1 MLPIYTANDSSAS
14 PRYPIMPP
22 ARLKAGCAPSPLSAA
37 QMELA
42 SANAYDERPSKAMKV
57 GKVKQSFSAACK
69 ASVGILAIG
78 IASAAWAQEPA
89 PKALDMRAPAAS
101 ADDIVVT
108 ARRDAERLQDV
119 PVSVQVLTGDRL
131 AKLAITSTEEIS
143 KLTPGLTLSAGS
155 SNNSITLRGVTWKP
169 GSGTPAT
176 PIYLNEAPFDPGTTI
191 QSLFDIGQIEVLRGP
206 QGTSRGAPSISGAI
220 TITTRKPDLNEF
232 GGYVRGQYGEGDHIV
247 ANGAVNVPIVKGAL
261 AVRFAANYEKSDGDR
276 VRSVNS
282 LVEPYFRDRTYRGT
296 VLFEPNDDISISAM
310 IQRREEL
317 RRFYTQVVGNGS
329 PGVPALGIP
338 AGFNGPPLGVND
350 RRSVQD
356 LPGVVK
362 GTTDL
367 ITINASWR
375 VFGHKL
381 SYNFGSQDGP
391 KGSFDLA
398 ANDPLNVLPGFE
410 PYGRTDRGIRG
421 GYFRTNEIRISSEPD
436 PDRPFDYDIG
446 WFAKHSDGALGVNSQ
461 VYYLPR
467 TLGGA
472 FGPIGTPPG
481 TFRTPDRRYVLVAET
496 LVSLPQKFD
505 SFYGNVRFHLSENT
519 ELAGGLAIVRDRRT
533 ALLDVRTLPT
543 LAVAAPL
550 SALQGAPCSAVGLI
564 PSNYTGFCDVQIPAG
579 VGNSLQVYDNKD
591 TDALYNFSFS
601 YKFSDAV
608 LVYATTGSSFRT
620 GLPAIGNDGLPPAVA
635 NPEPEKAR
643 SYEVGVK
650 TTLARGFT
658 ANLSLY
664 QLDYKGQLTTFEGI
678 PYFNS
683 ISGAVANTSL
693 AFYRNVDSRVRGL
706 EIELTAQ
713 PIDNLMLGANIAY
726 AKIKSRGGIVP
737 VPNGPP
743 ITAANPINT
752 GPIPSGRTL
761 NQTPPLQVTV
771 NGSYDLPVN
780 DTFAGYFRFNASYVG
795 KNPNFGNF
803 PDAAG
808 NFRKAPAF
816 TIVDLF
822 AGVTGGDGAWD
833 LGIYAKNVF
842 DKNVELGRV
851 ATPNIVY
858 APHGPGGYDAIRTN
872 LPREVGVSLRYAFGS
887 R

>member
-1 MLPIYTANDSSAS
+1 
-14 PRYPIMPP
+14 
-22 ARLKAGCAPSPLSAA
+22 
-37 QMELA
+37 
-42 SANAYDERPSKAMKV
+42 MK
-57 GKVKQSFSAACK
+57 KSFSATYK
-69 ASVGILAIG
+69 ASVGILAFCIS
-78 IASAAWAQEPA
+78 SAAWAQDPA
-89 PKALDMRAPAAS
+89 PQAAAES
-101 ADDIVVT
+101 QGAVGADDIIVT

-131 AKLAITSTEEIS
+131 TKLAITSTEEIS

-191 QSLFDIGQIEVLRGP
+191 QSLFDVGQIEVLRGP

-247 ANGAVNVPIVKGAL
+247 ANGAVNVPIIKDVL
-261 AVRFAANYEKSDGDR
+261 AVRFAANYERSDGDR

-282 LVEPYFRDRTYRGT
+282 SVEPYFRDRTYRGT

-317 RRFYTQVVGNGS
+317 RRFYTQVAGNGS

-338 AGFNGPPLGVND
+338 AGFNGPPLTVND

-391 KGSFDLA
+391 TGNFDLA

-410 PYGRTDRGIRG
+410 PFGRTDRGIG
-421 GYFRTNEIRISSEPD
+421 DTYFRTNEIRISSEPD
-436 PDRPFDYDIG
+436 PSRPFDYDIG

-481 TFRTPDRRYVLVAET
+481 TFRTPDSRYVLVAQT
-496 LVSLPQKFD
+496 GISLLQKFD

-519 ELAGGLAIVRDRRT
+519 ELAGGLAIVRDRR
-533 ALLDVRTLPT
+533 AVLLDVRTLPA

-550 SALQGAPCSAVGLI
+550 SALGGASCSDVGLV
-564 PSNYTGFCDVQIPAG
+564 PSNYTGFCDAQIPAG
-579 VGNSLQVYDNKD
+579 VGNSLQAYNNKD
-591 TDALYNFSFS
+591 SDALYNFSFS
-601 YKFSDAV
+601 HKFSDAV
-608 LVYATTGSSFRT
+608 LVYATTGTSFRT
-620 GLPAIGNDGLPPAVA
+620 GLPAIGNDGLPRAFT
-635 NPEPEKAR
+635 NPDPEKAR
-643 SYEVGVK
+643 SYEIGVK
-650 TTLARGFT
+650 TTPARGFT

-664 QLDYKGQLTTFEGI
+664 QLDYEGQLTTFEGVN
-678 PYFNS
+678 YFNS
-683 ISGAVANTSL
+683 ISGAIATTSL

-706 EIELTAQ
+706 EIELTAR
-713 PIDNLMLGANIAY
+713 PIENLMLGANIAY
-726 AKIKSRGGIVP
+726 AKIKSQGGTVP
-737 VPNGPP
+737 CNQGPTP
-743 ITAANPINT
+743 TAANPINT
-752 GPIPSGRTL
+752 CTIPSGRTL
-761 NQTPPLQVTV
+761 NQTPPFQVTL
-771 NGSYDLPVN
+771 NGNYDLPIN
-780 DTFAGYFRFNASYVG
+780 DTFAGYFRFNASYAG

-808 NFRKAPAF
+808 NFRKAPSY

-833 LGIYAKNVF
+833 LGVYAKNVF
-842 DKNVELGRV
+842 DKTVELGRV
-851 ATPNIVY
+851 ALLNTVY
-858 APHGPGGYDAIRTN
+858 APNGPGGYDGVRTN